1 MPRSILLAALL
12 ALVLSACGKTEE
24 AAPTAE
30 VAPAVEV
37 APEAE
42 AEAAPAEAD
51 K

>member
-42 AEAAPAEAD
+42 MAPAESD